1 MPDNINIPNP
11 FARFSG
17 IPPFWRIVVAVGF
30 LLVIGLVTVYST
42 TSAQLLGEGESPT
55 KDLVQQAA
63 FAVIGIAVA
72 VALARAVPPEIIQA
86 DWFLWGLWILS
97 IVLLLATWAFGTEIN
112 GAKRWLNIGP
122 ISTQPSEFVKVF
134 LLCITAKLVY
144 DFDGDIGRFA
154 VRIVIFV
161 LAPLG
166 FLFVTQSD
174 MGTTAITAVGIL
186 AVMALGRMPARVVLI
201 SLAVVIVGGGIGLVA
216 SSYRSSRFVFLNPW
230 NDGEDGYGAGYNIIR
245 AYYAIAEGGLFG
257 KGIGSSH
264 EKYDYLFASESDFI
278 FAIIGEELGMV
289 GCLFV
294 IALFLVILFAALRI
308 ARDAT
313 EPLYAMLA
321 GGAGIMLTFQAF
333 LNIAS
338 TIGVA
343 PTTGKPLPFISSGGT
358 SLIASF
364 ILIGI
369 ILAVDKANAVSPHER
384 ARQNLRVVRRS

>member
-1 MPDNINIPNP
+1 VPNNKNIPNP
-11 FARFSG
+11 FVWLSG
-17 IPPFWRIVVAVGF
+17 IPPLWRIVVAVG
-30 LLVIGLVTVYST
+30 LLLTIGLVTVYSA
-42 TSAQLLGEGESPT
+42 TSAQLLGEGASPV
-55 KDLVQQAA
+55 KDLLQQAA
-63 FAVIGIAVA
+63 FAVIGIAIA
-72 VALARAVPPEIIQA
+72 VVLARAVAPEVIQQNWA
-86 DWFLWGLWILS
+86 LWGLWLLS
-97 IVLLLATWAFGTEIN
+97 MALLFATWAFGTEIN

-122 ISTQPSEFVKVF
+122 LSTQPSEFVKVF
-134 LLCITAKLVY
+134 LLCITSKLVF
-144 DFDGDIGRFA
+144 DFDGDIRTFTI
-154 VRIVIFV
+154 RILGFV
-161 LAPLG
+161 FLPLG
-166 FLFVTQSD
+166 ILFVTQSD
-174 MGTTAITAVGIL
+174 MGTTAITAVGII
-186 AVMALGRMPARVVLI
+186 AVMALGRMPGRVVGATI
-201 SLAVVIVGGGIGLVA
+201 FIVVVGGAIGLVA
-216 SSYRSSRFVFLNPW
+216 SSYRSSRFVFLDPW
-230 NDGEDGYGAGYNIIR
+230 NDGDDGYGAGYNIIR

-278 FAIIGEELGMV
+278 FAIIGEELGMF
-289 GCLFV
+289 GCLLV

-308 ARDAT
+308 ARDAA
-313 EPLYAMLA
+313 EPLHAMLA